1 MTHPMIR
8 DLRSESGI
16 ALLVAVVL
24 MLMVSAIALSA
35 LDRARQETTGSS
47 ADRRKIATLLAAD
60 AALTIVQHRLLT
72 DTSPFPDTS
81 PVEDLN
87 FMIAANGLATTM
99 RTGEIGTD
107 AALPILKVGGTVR
120 EGGQLNIGGAGTF
133 SYGVYRT
140 GIVAADPAGG
150 AVQLNAQFTVLEG
163 GAGY

>member
-1 MTHPMIR
+1 MRHPMIR

-35 LDRARQETTGSS
+35 LNRARQETVGSS

-60 AALTIVQHRLLT
+60 SALSVVQNRLLT
-72 DTSPFPDTS
+72 DTSPSPDTS
-81 PVEDLN
+81 PIEDLN
-87 FMIAANGLATTM
+87 FILADNGLATSM
-99 RTGEIGTD
+99 RTGEIGTS
-107 AALPILKVGGTVR
+107 AALPILKVGSTVR
-120 EGGQLNIGGAGTF
+120 EGGQMNIGGAATF

-140 GIVAADPAGG
+140 GVVASDPAGG
-150 AVQLNAQFTVLEG
+150 SVQLNAQFIVLEG

>member
-1 MTHPMIR
+1 MRHPMIR
-8 DLRSESGI
+8 DLRDESGI

-35 LDRARQETTGSS
+35 LDRARQENTGSS
-47 ADRRKIATLLAAD
+47 QDRRKIATLLAAD
-60 AALTIVQHRLLT
+60 AALNVVQNRLLT

-81 PVEDLN
+81 PVEDQS
-87 FMIAANGLATTM
+87 FMVADNGLATSM
-99 RTGEIGTD
+99 RTGEIGSS

-140 GIVAADPAGG
+140 GIVAEDPAGG